1 MNTTPHPG
9 DDPAMGLAPHPTEP
23 FDDIEAIADLDPAD
37 AVEPAEELAK
47 QLAASLMPR
56 PARRLQRQS
65 EGALLTR
72 RRLDAELVRRKLAPS
87 RRGATGNR

>member
-9 DDPAMGLAPHPTEP
+9 DDPAMGSAPHPTEP

-47 QLAASLMPR
+47 QLAA
-56 PARRLQRQS
+56 
-65 EGALLTR
+65 E
-72 RRLDAELVRRKLAPS
+72 LDAEAGSSPS
-87 RRGATGNR
+87 TAERGELF